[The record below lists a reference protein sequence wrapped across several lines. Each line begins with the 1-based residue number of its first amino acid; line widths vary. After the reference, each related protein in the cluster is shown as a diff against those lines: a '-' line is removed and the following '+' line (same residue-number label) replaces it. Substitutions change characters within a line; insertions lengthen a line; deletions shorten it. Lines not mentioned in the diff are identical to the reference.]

1 MSQNNTVSKSR
12 AYAMEYGTF
21 LGIAWSIVFIL
32 YATSITKNNILL
44 MLLSS
49 GLLILLPILA
59 FYLSWRYSAKSLTQ
73 SISWIQSWSFV
84 FMMFV
89 YASLL
94 TGAVEFIYFK
104 YLDNGALFQSI
115 KDMAYDEVLF
125 DTYKNAGMENYVLTL
140 RESIDTILQISTI
153 DLTLSLFNQNIFTGM
168 LLSIPCMI
176 IVKKMN
182 QKSINKPS

>member
-1 MSQNNTVSKSR
+1 MIQNNTVSKSR

-59 FYLSWRYSAKSLTQ
+59 FYLSWRYSAKSPTQ

-94 TGAVEFIYFK
+94 TGAV
-104 YLDNGALFQSI
+104 
-115 KDMAYDEVLF
+115 
-125 DTYKNAGMENYVLTL
+125 
-140 RESIDTILQISTI
+140 
-153 DLTLSLFNQNIFTGM
+153 
-168 LLSIPCMI
+168 
-176 IVKKMN
+176 
-182 QKSINKPS
+182 